1 MWTNWRQGVQGSV
14 VFLEFI
20 ICPSGISR
28 CPFPL
33 FLRVHRSSS
42 RCEGE
47 ARDFSTL
54 MRDFVS
60 ERMILYIQRRQS
72 KKEFSTISSSIGI
85 IIVSVLVLSHVEFG
99 SINSFLV
106 LFFITSFLFCF
117 LFLWGGGVFSTIY
130 KVAVGWCVRTTRR

>member
-60 ERMILYIQRRQS
+60 ERMILYIQI
-72 KKEFSTISSSIGI
+72 KKTVQKRIYHDI
-85 IIVSVLVLSHVEFG
+85 IINWDYYGQCLG
-99 SINSFLV
+99 PIPCG
-106 LFFITSFLFCF
+106 I
-117 LFLWGGGVFSTIY
+117 WQY
-130 KVAVGWCVRTTRR
+130 K